1 MAQQRVP
8 ENAWTVALLDAQP
21 ADRILEIG
29 FGPGIAIEALARVV
43 TRGHVVGIDY
53 SHAMV
58 AAASR
63 RNGPA
68 IRAGYVALQYGEA
81 ARLPFSNAAFD
92 KAYGIHTIY
101 FWPDAPAG
109 L

>member
-1 MAQQRVP
+1 MVFDKILDQQYRRPSGLIGRYVGRRMAQQHVP

-43 TRGHVVGIDY
+43 TRGHIVGIDY

-68 IRAGYVALQYGEA
+68 IRAGCVAL
-81 ARLPFSNAAFD
+81 
-92 KAYGIHTIY
+92 
-101 FWPDAPAG
+101 
-109 L
+109 